1 MGLFKNR
8 AAETALKNMQSA
20 QGELKSRLANRQAII
35 DPYANV
41 RDLSSMISNPFANL
55 QVSTAAAEMQAA
67 EQDISLAASLD
78 ALRATGAS
86 AGGATALAQASMRGK
101 QDIAASIEQQE
112 ARNAQLR
119 AQGEQQAI
127 QMRMAEA
134 QRQQEADVYGKTF
147 QFQAQEQRD
156 VADISRAAAMQQQYA
171 QQYQDAKAQQS
182 QLFGSILGA
191 GASILTAGVGNGG
204 SVFGKIFGLNS

>member
-1 MGLFKNR
+1 MGLFRNR
-8 AAETALKNMQSA
+8 AAETALKNMNAAQS
-20 QGELKSRLANRQAII
+20 ELKNRLANRQAIE
-35 DPYANV
+35 DPYAGV
-41 RDLSSMISNPFANL
+41 ADLSSMITNPFANL
-55 QVSTAAAEMQAA
+55 QVATGAAEMRAR
-67 EQDISLAASLD
+67 ETDISLAQTLD
-78 ALRATGAS
+78 TLRATGGG
-86 AGGATALAQASMRGK
+86 AGIATALAQSASRGK
-101 QDIAASIEQQE
+101 IEAAASIEQQE
-112 ARNAQLR
+112 AQNARLR
-119 AQGEQQAI
+119 AQGEQQAM

-182 QLFGSILGA
+182 QLFGSIIGA
-191 GASILTAGVGNGG
+191 GASILTAGVGGGG

>member
-78 ALRATGAS
+78 ALRATGAA

-171 QQYQDAKAQQS
+171 QQYQDAKTQQS
-182 QLFGSILGA
+182 QLFGSIIGA

>member
-20 QGELKSRLANRQAII
+20 QGELKSRLANRQAVI

-41 RDLSSMISNPFANL
+41 KDLSSMISNPFANL

-78 ALRATGAS
+78 ALRATGAA

-191 GASILTAGVGNGG
+191 GASILTAGATGGG
-204 SVFGKIFGLNS
+204 SIASKLFGL